1 MDDTAEEFEW
11 ATGMGRAGGR
21 GIRLLASA
29 ENLRSS
35 TNVLKRDVT
44 PPHFS
49 LPNSI
54 LSAWRSR
61 KSCTEDVPRA
71 GSAGSK
77 FILEVFDAGRAGGL
91 GAAGEEPVSRDA

>member
-1 MDDTAEEFEW
+1 MEI
-11 ATGMGRAGGR
+11 GREGGGGR

-49 LPNSI
+49 LPISI

-71 GSAGSK
+71 DSAGSK
-77 FILEVFDAGRAGGL
+77 FIPEVFDAGRAGGL
-91 GAAGEEPVSRDA
+91 GAAGEDAAGEEPVNRDA